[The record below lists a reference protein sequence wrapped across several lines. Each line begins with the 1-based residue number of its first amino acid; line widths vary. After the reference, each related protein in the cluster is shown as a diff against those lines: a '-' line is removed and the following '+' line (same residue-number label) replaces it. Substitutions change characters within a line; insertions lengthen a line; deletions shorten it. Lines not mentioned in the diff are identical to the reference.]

1 MKWYVVNVFIIYLLH
16 YGCVGT
22 MIFVGKISKFPNQNR
37 PVLKCYIIV
46 TIWDFV
52 SLIMHS
58 TCSSQKITNG
68 IAYLVMFDELK
79 LNASRFAYII
89 VDKEHLMPAN

>member
-1 MKWYVVNVFIIYLLH
+1 MLYDCNHLRFCVTDYALYMYLS
-16 YGCVGT
+16 
-22 MIFVGKISKFPNQNR
+22 KIA
-37 PVLKCYIIV
+37 
-46 TIWDFV
+46 
-52 SLIMHS
+52 
-58 TCSSQKITNG
+58 NG